1 MTVSELVDTA
11 QGRVEGRS
19 HDGILN
25 FMGLP
30 FAQPPVGPLRFQPP
44 EKPEPWP
51 GVRPASRNGPVSA
64 QAALPFLRFLNAGA
78 ARQSEDCLY
87 LNVWTPGTD
96 AKRRPV
102 LVWIHG
108 GAFLVGSGSAA
119 VYNADRLA
127 RRGDMVVVTLNYRLG
142 ALGFVH
148 LDRIC
153 GPGFENS
160 SNLGLRD
167 QLAALAWVHEN
178 IERFGGDPS
187 NVTVCGQS
195 AGAMSVAALLGVR
208 SEDRFFRRAILQSG
222 AAANVISRSKADRIG
237 EAFLAALGQ
246 PARTQAALSE
256 ISTSQILQAQ
266 GRINRELTSV
276 SDLMVML
283 PCVDGTLVPTQPL
296 TKVQAGGLR
305 DIDLMI
311 GTTLDEWK
319 LFSPLEARIPSFGRD
334 TLTDRF
340 SEVLQL
346 TSPRA
351 PGPRLAAQQYRK
363 AVQERG
369 GRTSAFE
376 VWSAYQSARIFHFP
390 AAQLANAQAEV
401 GGRVHSYLFSWK
413 PPALRHSVGAC
424 HAMDIPFVFGIFNHQ
439 ALRLLPGF
447 VAPAQRLSDRMQD
460 AWAGFVRSG
469 EPSHAQGPSWD
480 LYEPEHRSSLKLD
493 RECGMVDRPLEAELA
508 LIESWL

>member
-1 MTVSELVDTA
+1 
-11 QGRVEGRS
+11 
-19 HDGILN
+19 
-25 FMGLP
+25 
-30 FAQPPVGPLRFQPP
+30 
-44 EKPEPWP
+44 
-51 GVRPASRNGPVSA
+51 
-64 QAALPFLRFLNAGA
+64 
-78 ARQSEDCLY
+78 
-87 LNVWTPGTD
+87 
-96 AKRRPV
+96 
-102 LVWIHG
+102 
-108 GAFLVGSGSAA
+108 
-119 VYNADRLA
+119 
-127 RRGDMVVVTLNYRLG
+127 MVVVTLNYRLG